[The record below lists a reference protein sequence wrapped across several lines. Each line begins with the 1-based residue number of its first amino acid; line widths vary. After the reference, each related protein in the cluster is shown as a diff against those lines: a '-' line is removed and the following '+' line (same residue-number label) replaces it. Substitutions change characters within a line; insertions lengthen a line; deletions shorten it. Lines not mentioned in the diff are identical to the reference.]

1 MWKTEERGKGQDG
14 EGGTEK
20 EGVTSVVSSR
30 RARPCSMG
38 GSVWNDGGSGREGS
52 EVKKD
57 TKASRKSLN
66 DKRSGQ
72 LGLGRQGPKGAAG

>member
-1 MWKTEERGKGQDG
+1 MQH
-14 EGGTEK
+14 
-20 EGVTSVVSSR
+20 
-30 RARPCSMG
+30 G
-38 GSVWNDGGSGREGS
+38 GSVWNDGGSGREGR

-57 TKASRKSLN
+57 TKARRKSLN

>member
-1 MWKTEERGKGQDG
+1 MQHR
-14 EGGTEK
+14 
-20 EGVTSVVSSR
+20 
-30 RARPCSMG
+30 G